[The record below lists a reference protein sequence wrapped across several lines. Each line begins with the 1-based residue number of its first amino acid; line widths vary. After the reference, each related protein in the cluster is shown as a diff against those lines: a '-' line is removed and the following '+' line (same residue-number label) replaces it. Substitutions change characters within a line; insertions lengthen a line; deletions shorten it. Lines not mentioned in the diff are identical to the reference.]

1 MVCESGVV
9 TICDGQIGGKM
20 KKFIYVSLA
29 LGAVLALIP
38 SALADSFSYKSS
50 GTGTIADPSQI
61 TGPADFAIGVAA
73 NGASPFSF
81 SSETSAM
88 NQGTASNFGFAN
100 RMAVS
105 AVAGENGIAT
115 TGDGL
120 FLFDNALFSSDLRD
134 GILERGGVLV
144 DVTGYQLNLFSGSFG
159 GLNGTNAAGTK
170 RSTSANKRGYPA
182 GNGVVRGIAERVP
195 GSSTLTETPEP
206 GSLFLLGTGLLCM
219 ALVLF
224 KKAAKQ
230 PSNEL

>member
-1 MVCESGVV
+1 
-9 TICDGQIGGKM
+9 M

-29 LGAVLALIP
+29 LGAALALN
-38 SALADSFSYKSS
+38 STALADSFSYKSS
-50 GTGTIADPSQI
+50 GSGATGNPSQI
-61 TGPADFAIGVAA
+61 AGPADFAIGVSA

-81 SSETSAM
+81 SPETSAM

-100 RMAVS
+100 RLAVN
-105 AVAGENGIAT
+105 AARGENGIAT

-120 FLFDNALFSSDLRD
+120 FLFDNVLSSSDLRN
-134 GILERGGVLV
+134 GMLERGGVLV

-159 GLNGTNAAGTK
+159 GGNGTNAAGTK
-170 RSTSANKRGYPA
+170 HSTSANKSGYLA

-195 GSSTLTETPEP
+195 SSSTLTETPEP

-224 KKAAKQ
+224 RKAAKQ
-230 PSNEL
+230 PSNES